1 MTELKCTVQNCAY
14 NENML
19 CSRSD
24 IQVEGAKAKTP
35 NETSCG
41 SFAPKGYGATNLN
54 GSKNACP
61 ETKVRC
67 KVKDCTYHRDD
78 LCRADSICVD
88 GHQASS
94 SGDTKCST
102 FKNKT
107 RCC

>member
-19 CSRSD
+19 CSRQD
-24 IQVEGAKAKTP
+24 IKVEGAHAKSP

-41 SFAPKGYGATNLN
+41 SFAPKGYGATNLV
-54 GSKNACP
+54 GGKHVCS

-67 KVKDCTYHRDD
+67 EVKDCAYHRNDQ
-78 LCRADSICVD
+78 CHADSICVD
-88 GHQASS
+88 GHQAAS

-102 FKNKT
+102 FKNKS
-107 RCC
+107 CC

>member
-54 GSKNACP
+54 GSNNACP

-67 KVKDCTYHRDD
+67 EVKDCTYHRDD

-94 SGDTKCST
+94 SSDTKCST

>member
-24 IQVEGAKAKTP
+24 IKVEGVHAKTV

-54 GSKNACP
+54 SCKNPVP

-67 KVKDCTYHRDD
+67 EVKECTYHRDD
-78 LCRADSICVD
+78 LCHADCICVD
-88 GHQASS
+88 GRQAAA

-102 FKNKT
+102 FKHKT
-107 RCC
+107 GC